1 MVSIE
6 VKNNICKND
15 ICNAIRS
22 ALTTKS
28 EIQLPNIDRKDRV
41 FDPLDD
47 SYQNF
52 KKEFTEAGGLLYEFE
67 VERSRMSDQDY
78 VSQRL
83 GDIYNQIKYAV
94 EAGRWMRVL
103 NASAHLSAILKQF
116 HIDFVETL
124 PESEHADAIIVYA
137 EHLIARTGHI
147 VLSQRGQHMLY
158 PSIAGLARNIIV
170 LSGNASLVDDL
181 KNLTAR
187 MTTTVQQENRPDD
200 LNLKFNMM
208 EILRP
213 TLLAEGEEPTVS
225 KPRVMLMMIVEK

>member
-1 MVSIE
+1 MASIE

-28 EIQLPNIDRKDRV
+28 ETQIPCIDRKERF
-41 FDPLDD
+41 FDPLED
-47 SYQNF
+47 SYLNF

-67 VERSRMSDQDY
+67 VERSRMSDSSY

-83 GDIYNQIKYAV
+83 EDIYSQIKYAV

-103 NASAHLSAILKQF
+103 NASAHLSNILKQF
-116 HIDFVETL
+116 QIDFVETL
-124 PESEHADAIIVYA
+124 PESESADAVIVYA

-170 LSGNASLVDDL
+170 LSGNASLLDDL
-181 KNLTAR
+181 KDLTGK
-187 MTTTVQQENRPDD
+187 MTTTVPQENRPDE
-200 LNLKFNMM
+200 LNFKFNMM

-213 TLLAEGEEPTVS
+213 TLLQEGEEPTLA
-225 KPRVMLMMIVEK
+225 KPRIMLMMIVEK

>member
-1 MVSIE
+1 MASIE
-6 VKNNICKND
+6 VKNNHCKND
-15 ICNAIRS
+15 ICNNIRS

-28 EIQLPNIDRKDRV
+28 ETQFPRIDRKDKV

-52 KKEFTEAGGLLYEFE
+52 KKEFTESGGLLYEFE
-67 VERSRMSDQDY
+67 VERARMADSVY

-83 GDIYNQIKYAV
+83 GEIYNQIKFAV
-94 EAGRWMRVL
+94 DAGRWTHVL
-103 NASAHLSAILKQF
+103 NASAHLSNILRQF

-124 PESEHADAIIVYA
+124 PESEHADAVIVYA
-137 EHLIARTGHI
+137 EHLIARTGHV

-170 LSGNASLVDDL
+170 LSGNASLVNDL
-181 KNLTAR
+181 KDLTER
-187 MTTTVQQENRPDD
+187 MMTTVPQENRPDE

-213 TLLAEGEEPTVS
+213 APLAEGEEPTVA
-225 KPRVMLMMIVEK
+225 KPNIMLMMIVEK

>member
-1 MVSIE
+1 MASIE
-6 VKNNICKND
+6 VKNTHCKND
-15 ICNAIRS
+15 ICNSIRS

-28 EIQLPNIDRKDRV
+28 ETQFPQIDRKERV

-47 SYQNF
+47 PYQNF

-67 VERSRMSDQDY
+67 VERARMTDSAY

-83 GDIYNQIKYAV
+83 GEIYNQIKFAV
-94 EAGRWMRVL
+94 DAGRWTRVL
-103 NASAHLSAILKQF
+103 NASAHLSNILRQF

-124 PESEHADAIIVYA
+124 PESEHADAVIVYA
-137 EHLIARTGHI
+137 EHLVARTGHV

-158 PSIAGLARNIIV
+158 PSIAGLARNIII
-170 LSGNASLVDDL
+170 LSGNASIINDL
-181 KNLTAR
+181 KDLTGR
-187 MTTTVQQENRPDD
+187 MTTTVPQENRPDE

-213 TLLAEGEEPTVS
+213 APLAEGEEPTVA
-225 KPRVMLMMIVEK
+225 KPNVMLMMIVEK

>member
-1 MVSIE
+1 MASIE
-6 VKNNICKND
+6 VKNNHCKND
-15 ICNAIRS
+15 ICNSIRS

-28 EIQLPNIDRKDRV
+28 ETQLPPIDRKERI

-67 VERSRMSDQDY
+67 VERSRMSDSEY

-83 GDIYNQIKYAV
+83 ADIYNQIKYAV
-94 EAGRWMRVL
+94 EAGRWTRVL
-103 NASAHLSAILKQF
+103 NASAHLSKILRQF
-116 HIDFVETL
+116 NIDFVDTL
-124 PESEHADAIIVYA
+124 PESEHANAVIVYA
-137 EHLIARTGHI
+137 EHLVARTGH
-147 VLSQRGQHMLY
+147 VALSQRGQHMLY

-170 LSGNASLVDDL
+170 LSGNASLVSDL
-181 KNLTAR
+181 KDLTGR
-187 MTTTVQQENRPDD
+187 MTTTQPQENRPDD

-213 TLLAEGEEPTVS
+213 LPFEEGEEPTVA
-225 KPRVMLMMIVEK
+225 KPRMILMMIVEK